1 MDSVRGNNSVQHS
14 SQVFQTQHTQ
24 NTARNE
30 ASVSNNTSKAVFNPQ
45 DNVSLSAGSKYGIG
59 VAVSKYG
66 IFVPQEPGAGKP
78 EPGAHL
84 MYGVFHDPIDVK
96 PGPEKPEPGAHLM
109 YGIFH
114 DPIDIKPGPEKSEPG
129 AHLMYGIFHDPI
141 DIQPGPGKPEITP
154 HLMYGIF
161 LPENPIEVLPEPQQP
176 ETPEKPDPHGP
187 QMMYGAFPHFPGIG
201 DGGVA
206 VPMYGFFHQFPG
218 IGEGG
223 SIGQP
228 GGVAVPMYGAFPH
241 FPGIGDGGSIGQPGG
256 VAVPMYGA
264 FHQFPG
270 IGDGDKI
277 EKPKDWDIIKP
288 MYGVFPDQK
297 RISESITKLGQGSF
311 DGMKKV
317 VENAAQEIRDK
328 FGIGGKEDAGAQ
340 KTDVMYRGSGPDKL

>member
-66 IFVPQEPGAGKP
+66 IFVPQEPGAG
-78 EPGAHL
+78 
-84 MYGVFHDPIDVK
+84 
-96 PGPEKPEPGAHLM
+96 KPEPGAHLM

-228 GGVAVPMYGAFPH
+228 GGVAVPMYGAF
-241 FPGIGDGGSIGQPGG
+241 
-256 VAVPMYGA
+256 
-264 FHQFPG
+264 HQFPG